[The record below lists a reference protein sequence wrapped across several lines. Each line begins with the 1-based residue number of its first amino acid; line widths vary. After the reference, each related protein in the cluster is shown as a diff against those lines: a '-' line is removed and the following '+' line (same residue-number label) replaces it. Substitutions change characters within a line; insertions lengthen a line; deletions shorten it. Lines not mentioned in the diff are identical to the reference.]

1 MAQATSYNVGV
12 PNSVQGAR
20 IDLSNQL
27 RVVAPEETPL
37 YSLLPQSQ
45 APKATRTEWLV
56 DGLDE
61 PRFNAPLVD
70 GADLTFNTDF
80 TNEIAGRVRLNNSI
94 QAFQRQGAVSPIV
107 EAIEMAGPQTSL
119 LAASKAKI
127 LTQLKV
133 DIEAGIASSQAPAD
147 GTASVGA
154 KMGGLFHIT
163 DPTATT
169 GFFDTTAKQ
178 AFRSVAGSR
187 HSSGSLTESAFR
199 AVMQSIFEAGG
210 KSQTYRCF
218 AGPSLMNAL
227 TDFSRAINVVGGTNS
242 KFDANIEGRKITLSV
257 VELVTDYGICQVIP
271 TLQNNRTSGQAPT
284 ALSKK
289 SGLLIPADD
298 SVSLKMLQPITV
310 QDLPD
315 VGGGGERFLTRAIL
329 TVCALNPRA
338 LGSIT
343 NV

>member
-1 MAQATSYNVGV
+1 
-12 PNSVQGAR
+12 
-20 IDLSNQL
+20 
-27 RVVAPEETPL
+27 
-37 YSLLPQSQ
+37 
-45 APKATRTEWLV
+45 
-56 DGLDE
+56 
-61 PRFNAPLVD
+61 
-70 GADLTFNTDF
+70 
-80 TNEIAGRVRLNNSI
+80 
-94 QAFQRQGAVSPIV
+94 
-107 EAIEMAGPQTSL
+107 
-119 LAASKAKI
+119 
-127 LTQLKV
+127 
-133 DIEAGIASSQAPAD
+133 
-147 GTASVGA
+147 
-154 KMGGLFHIT
+154 
-163 DPTATT
+163 
-169 GFFDTTAKQ
+169 
-178 AFRSVAGSR
+178 
-187 HSSGSLTESAFR
+187 
-199 AVMQSIFEAGG
+199 
-210 KSQTYRCF
+210 
-218 AGPSLMNAL
+218 MNAL

-271 TLQNNRTSGQAPT
+271 TLQNNRTSGSAPT